1 MNKQKKGFTTIELI
15 VTISILVIITTAIF
29 IKYPAFRQSISLKR
43 TAQEIALTIRQAQ
56 VYGLSVKEFQPG
68 TSIFSGYGVHFES
81 GTDSFILF
89 ADIDNDKTYDV
100 GDGCGGT
107 NTECVQMFQ
116 IQTGD
121 KISGLCANGICSAN
135 KMDIVFYLTNP
146 PVSITTDTG
155 GTLPFGSSYAGV
167 VISSL
172 QGQTKTVNVLASG
185 QIAVQ

>member
-89 ADIDNDKTYDV
+89 ADIDNNKTYDV
-100 GDGCGGT
+100 GE
-107 NTECVQMFQ
+107 NVQVFQ

-121 KISGLCANGICSAN
+121 KISGLCANGICGAN

-172 QGQTKTVNVLASG
+172 QGQTKTVSVLASG

>member
-1 MNKQKKGFTTIELI
+1 MNRQKKGFTTIELI

-29 IKYPAFRQSISLKR
+29 IKYPTFRQNISLKR

-56 VYGLSVKEFQPG
+56 VYGLSTKEFQPG
-68 TSIFSGYGVHFES
+68 IFSGYGVHFES
-81 GTDSFILF
+81 GSDSFVLF
-89 ADIDNDKTYDV
+89 ADADNDKTYDA

-121 KISGLCANGICSAN
+121 KITDLCANGTCGVN

-155 GTLPFGSSYAGV
+155 GTLPFGSYAGV
-167 VISSL
+167 VIISL
-172 QGQTKTVNVLASG
+172 QGQTKTISVLASG
-185 QIAVQ
+185 QISVK

>member
-1 MNKQKKGFTTIELI
+1 MNRQKKGFTTIELI
-15 VTISILVIITTAIF
+15 VTISILVIITTSIF
-29 IKYPAFRQSISLKR
+29 ISYPTFRQNISLKR

-56 VYGLSVKEFQPG
+56 VYGLSTKEFQPE

-81 GTDSFILF
+81 GSDSFVLF
-89 ADIDNDKTYDV
+89 ADVDNDKTYDV
-100 GDGCGGT
+100 GDGCGGA

-121 KISGLCANGICSAN
+121 KITDLCTNGTCGVN

-155 GTLPFGSSYAGV
+155 GTLPFGSDAGV
-167 VISSL
+167 VIISL
-172 QGQTKTVNVLASG
+172 RGQTKTISVLPSG
-185 QIAVQ
+185 QIAVE